1 MTALH
6 ILVNQCDFGN
16 CKDRIVR
23 DRFVVGLRDREEAIL
38 WCERRRQRLLVPVPE
53 QPMTLA
59 RAEEA
64 LTMMA
69 PVATKRTLGSCDMLD
84 CREMTEELRATLDD
98 RVSPCSD
105 FYQHVC
111 GKWVLNHTPEL
122 GEALVSERT
131 LRRRRL
137 ELQLLLE
144 LRAGTDD
151 GSMRWPLHLWR
162 ECSTTTGEPHSHDV
176 LRTIFAMHGL
186 AGFPFSA
193 ADRHRD
199 LSTTA
204 AKYVVTVKR
213 SLF

>member
-1 MTALH
+1 MEYHRGDLRLWTGVGRWVTAARTNTTWCQK
-6 ILVNQCDFGN
+6 VNESSNSCRKRDVV
-16 CKDRIVR
+16 KRI
-23 DRFVVGLRDREEAIL
+23 A
-38 WCERRRQRLLVPVPE
+38 
-53 QPMTLA
+53 
-59 RAEEA
+59 
-64 LTMMA
+64 
-69 PVATKRTLGSCDMLD
+69 
-84 CREMTEELRATLDD
+84 
-98 RVSPCSD
+98 
-105 FYQHVC
+105 
-111 GKWVLNHTPEL
+111 LNHCNHVLITTL
-122 GEALVSERT
+122 RLDQYGRFLIDILTGEALVSERT

-186 AGFPFSA
+186 AGFPFGA

-213 SLF
+213 NLF